1 MGSVETNSKRA
12 QVANILPT
20 IFRNRELV
28 GILAALSDIFNF
40 LSKAAK
46 LNENYS
52 CGEAVTG
59 NHCMG
64 D

>member
-46 LNENYS
+46 LNENYF